1 MPVTASSL
9 SQICREIVDQL
20 SIALN
25 SGDDSEVQVIL
36 GNPSNAKPDGSSP
49 HQVNVFYYQ
58 FLPFEYAADSLPDS
72 VGYMRIHCL
81 ITPFGILDEGIG
93 AGEHDL
99 RILAEVVRI
108 FQQSPVFSI
117 EVNGSAFHIQVIMQS
132 LGIEQ
137 ISQLW
142 GTQGDVVYR
151 PSLAY
156 EISLAPIVP
165 SEMAVLSPLVGSL
178 GLAVQPN
185 LEAEIPTVA
194 SVFPQVFS
202 STVDSSMQAWQPRIC
217 WVIAREC
224 QQSLIFEVASPALA
238 SLDLS
243 VWVAG
248 EVGTT
253 VALHWDVWDSSSGWQ
268 SQAAVATVSITEQ
281 GIDPQKVALA
291 TTNSVILPFIDHPG
305 QAVLYAVRSYNR
317 GADGVPVSVR
327 SNPLLVNLYV

>member
-1 MPVTASSL
+1 
-9 SQICREIVDQL
+9 
-20 SIALN
+20 
-25 SGDDSEVQVIL
+25 
-36 GNPSNAKPDGSSP
+36 
-49 HQVNVFYYQ
+49 
-58 FLPFEYAADSLPDS
+58 
-72 VGYMRIHCL
+72 
-81 ITPFGILDEGIG
+81 
-93 AGEHDL
+93 
-99 RILAEVVRI
+99 
-108 FQQSPVFSI
+108 
-117 EVNGSAFHIQVIMQS
+117 
-132 LGIEQ
+132 
-137 ISQLW
+137 
-142 GTQGDVVYR
+142 VYR

-165 SEMAVLSPLVGSL
+165 SEMAVLSPLAGSL

-194 SVFPQVFS
+194 SVYPHVLS
-202 STVDSSMQAWQPRIC
+202 SIVDSSIEAWQPRIC
-217 WVIAREC
+217 WVIAQEC

-238 SLDLS
+238 SLSLS

-253 VALHWDVWDSSSGWQ
+253 VALHWDVWDSTSGWQ
-268 SQAAVATVSITEQ
+268 SKAAGATVSITEQ